1 MSCEKACIANDL
13 PENMPP
19 SMEEL
24 FGSDNDDDDVVAPPV
39 ARSPDAVSTAS
50 ERRTNEVI
58 RKCDIYLA
66 SAKPEGDDEDED
78 DEDEDEDDEEE
89 GGEEEQEEEDY
100 KEDDDDEDVEDDKA
114 EAVDDDEDK
123 VKVKVEEGDGAEHR
137 GIEDKGGSRA
147 EGGREEEVAE
157 DLTVIDESGGKVDK
171 VKVSMVKGD
180 GADRGIEDKVA
191 SSDQG
196 GREEEAEDRAKG
208 ESGGEEKDEVG
219 EDEKEE
225 GRIML
230 DAVRSTHSLAP
241 DFVCCC
247 LD

>member
-1 MSCEKACIANDL
+1 
-13 PENMPP
+13 MPP
-19 SMEEL
+19 SIMEEL
-24 FGSDNDDDDVVAPPV
+24 FGSDNDDDDVVAPAV
-39 ARSPDAVSTAS
+39 ACSPGAVSTAS

-58 RKCDIYLA
+58 RKCNIYLA

-78 DEDEDEDDEEE
+78 DEDEGEDDEDE
-89 GGEEEQEEEDY
+89 GGEEEEEEEDY
-100 KEDDDDEDVEDDKA
+100 NEDDDDEDVEDDKA

-196 GREEEAEDRAKG
+196 GREEEEAEDRANG
-208 ESGGEEKDEVG
+208 GSGGEEKDEVG

>member
-1 MSCEKACIANDL
+1 
-13 PENMPP
+13 
-19 SMEEL
+19 MEEL

-39 ARSPDAVSTAS
+39 ACSPGAVSTAS

-58 RKCDIYLA
+58 RKCNIYLA

-78 DEDEDEDDEEE
+78 DEDEGEDDEDE
-89 GGEEEQEEEDY
+89 GGEEEEEEDY
-100 KEDDDDEDVEDDKA
+100 NEDDDDEDVEDDKA

-196 GREEEAEDRAKG
+196 GREEEAEDRANG